1 MLLVHC
7 VIYAC
12 LACIIRPGL
21 AGPGTGTWTA
31 AAPAHLKHLFLVLLG
46 LMYPRCILLYLIFCL
61 CFFYP
66 SGVQFYFC
74 LWFQCLQ
81 IFQTKSRAVLI
92 YLQSPYFFFFHIH
105 FWWIGWYICYKI
117 HWVIGLMCTFIVQG
131 NSSTI
136 SMRSLPGVISSKV
149 KWEISLYNSSCW

>member
-21 AGPGTGTWTA
+21 AGPGSGTWTA

-92 YLQSPYFFFFHIH
+92 YLQSPYFFFSYSFLMNRLVHLLQNPLGDWVDVH
-105 FWWIGWYICYKI
+105 FYSPRE
-117 HWVIGLMCTFIVQG
+117 Q
-131 NSSTI
+131 
-136 SMRSLPGVISSKV
+136 
-149 KWEISLYNSSCW
+149 

>member
-92 YLQSPYFFFFHIH
+92 YLQSPYFFFPYSFLMNRLVHLLQNPLGDWVDVH
-105 FWWIGWYICYKI
+105 FYSPRE
-117 HWVIGLMCTFIVQG
+117 Q
-131 NSSTI
+131 
-136 SMRSLPGVISSKV
+136 
-149 KWEISLYNSSCW
+149 

>member
-46 LMYPRCILLYLIFCL
+46 LMYPRCILLYLIV
-61 CFFYP
+61 FF
-66 SGVQFYFC
+66 SFFI
-74 LWFQCLQ
+74 LS
-81 IFQTKSRAVLI
+81 IFVFFILLEYSSISAYGSSACKFFKQNLELFWSTCKVPI
-92 YLQSPYFFFFHIH
+92 FFFSYSFLMNRLVHLLQNPLDDWVDVH
-105 FWWIGWYICYKI
+105 FYSPRE
-117 HWVIGLMCTFIVQG
+117 Q
-131 NSSTI
+131 
-136 SMRSLPGVISSKV
+136 
-149 KWEISLYNSSCW
+149 

>member
-61 CFFYP
+61 CFFFYP

-92 YLQSPYFFFFHIH
+92 YLQSPYFFFPYSFLMNRLVHLLQNPLGDWVDVH
-105 FWWIGWYICYKI
+105 FYSPRE
-117 HWVIGLMCTFIVQG
+117 Q
-131 NSSTI
+131 
-136 SMRSLPGVISSKV
+136 
-149 KWEISLYNSSCW
+149 

>member
-92 YLQSPYFFFFHIH
+92 YLQSPYFFFSYSFLMNRLVHLLQNPLGDWVDVH
-105 FWWIGWYICYKI
+105 FYSPRE
-117 HWVIGLMCTFIVQG
+117 Q
-131 NSSTI
+131 
-136 SMRSLPGVISSKV
+136 
-149 KWEISLYNSSCW
+149 